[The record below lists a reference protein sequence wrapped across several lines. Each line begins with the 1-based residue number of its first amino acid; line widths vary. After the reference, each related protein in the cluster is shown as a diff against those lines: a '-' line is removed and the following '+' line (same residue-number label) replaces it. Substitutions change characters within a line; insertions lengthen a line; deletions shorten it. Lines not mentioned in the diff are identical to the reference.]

1 MINLRPFQQD
11 IRNGIEHALA
21 ELAFDSSRASPPN
34 VLAVAPTGA
43 GKTVIM
49 TDAIEKVDAPQV
61 AIAHREELVGQI
73 SEALCSRG
81 IYHGIIGS
89 DATVRNIRKA
99 NLETFGINFINQ
111 QSHIRVAGVDTLVR
125 INPETDR
132 WFKSVRRRHD
142 DEAHHVLPTNKWG
155 RGVEMFPNAWGI
167 GYTATPMRADGKALG
182 SQWGGIYDRLI
193 EGPKMRDLINMGYL
207 TDYRLICPP
216 VEDLNLDEVQT
227 SGTTGDY
234 VYEQVRKAVNKSQK
248 IVGNAV
254 DTYLQYAPG
263 KLGVTFAVDIEA
275 ATKIAAEFRAKGVT
289 AEVITGKTPAD
300 LRRSL
305 LRRFARREI
314 MMLVN
319 VDLFGEGFDLPA
331 IEVVIMAR
339 PTKSFSLY
347 AQQFGRGLR
356 LMISKVLAA
365 AWGSYT
371 DEQRLA
377 HIAASEKPWAI
388 IIDLVEN
395 WKVHRLPD
403 HVGRVFSLEPRAS
416 HSRRVVEDD
425 LVPLRRCPNPNPVP
439 PFGVLCQT
447 PYERHLNACPNCGH
461 SPEPAERSGPEQV
474 DGDVFEM
481 SPEAL
486 ALLRGEV
493 AKAEERPKFPMNA
506 SYQVK
511 AGITNRHEEKVKELA
526 ELKRAMMLWGAGQA
540 ALSPDGLDD
549 NEQMKLF
556 YLTFGID
563 VLSAQALSRAD
574 AATLR
579 ERIERRLAIDNIV
592 RAD

>member
-11 IRNGIEHALA
+11 IDARVDQAMA
-21 ELAFDSSRASPPN
+21 ELAADSSRTTPGN

-49 TDAIEKVDAPQV
+49 TRRIEKVDAPQV

-73 SEALCSRG
+73 SEDLCSWG

-89 DATVRNIRKA
+89 EETVRNIRRA
-99 NLETFGINFINQ
+99 NLETFGINYINQ

-125 INPETDR
+125 MNPDDR
-132 WFKSVRRRHD
+132 WFRSVLRRHD

-155 RGVEMFPNAWGI
+155 RGVEMFPNAWGT
-167 GYTATPMRADGKALG
+167 GYTATPLRADGKALG
-182 SQWGGIYDRLI
+182 SFWGGTYDVMV

-207 TDYRLICPP
+207 TDYRLITPP
-216 VEDLNLDEVQT
+216 VEDLDLDAVAT
-227 SGTTGDY
+227 SGATGDY
-234 VYEQVRKAVNKSQK
+234 VYDQVRKAVNKSQK

-254 DTYLQYAPG
+254 QTYLDFAPG

-275 ATKIAAEFRAKGVT
+275 ATKLAKEFRDRGVP
-289 AEVITGKTPAD
+289 AEVITGKTPST
-300 LRRSL
+300 LRREL
-305 LRRFARREI
+305 LRRFAAREI
-314 MMLVN
+314 LMLVN

-339 PTKSFSLY
+339 PTKSFALY

-365 AWGSYT
+365 AWGTFT
-371 DEQRLA
+371 DAQRLA
-377 HIAASEKPWAI
+377 HIAESPKPRAI

-395 WKVHRLPD
+395 WKVHRVPD

-416 HSRRVVEDD
+416 GSKRRQEDD
-425 LVPLRRCPNPNPVP
+425 LIPMRRCLNPDPLP
-439 PFGVLCQT
+439 ETGRLCLS
-447 PYERHLNACPNCGH
+447 PYERHLAVCPHCGYA
-461 SPEPAERSGPEQV
+461 PVPAERSGPEHV
-474 DGDVFEM
+474 DGNVLEM
-481 SPEAL
+481 SDEVL

-493 AKAEERPKFPMNA
+493 SQATAPPKVPLNA

-511 AGITNRHEEKVKELA
+511 AGIMNRHQEKLDELA
-526 ELKRAMMLWGAGQA
+526 ELKRAMMLWGGGQSA
-540 ALSPDGLDD
+540 KTPGGLSDE
-549 NEQMKLF
+549 EQMKLF

-563 VLSAQALSRAD
+563 VLSAQALSRAQ

-579 ERIERRLAIDNIV
+579 ERVERRIEIDNIV
-592 RAD
+592 LAAA